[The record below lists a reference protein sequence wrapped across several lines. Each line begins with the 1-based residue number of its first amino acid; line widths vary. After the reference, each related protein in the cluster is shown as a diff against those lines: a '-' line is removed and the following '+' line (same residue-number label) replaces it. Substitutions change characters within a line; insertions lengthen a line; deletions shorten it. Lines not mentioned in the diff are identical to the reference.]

1 MARSLL
7 LLTILSLTAG
17 LSVARRCQNITIPI
31 SISSRNGI
39 FSLATPANDV
49 DVTDFVLNNYRA
61 GVNYTDDVLQGVS
74 KLYSYYLCYTF
85 TNTKLQQY
93 KTIQANYNL
102 AATYC
107 TPESGHG
114 KSLQVLTHGVGINR
128 YYWDFSYNNYN
139 YSYVDRALAQGYS
152 TLIYDRLGIGE
163 SSRGDPIQ
171 ELQASLEV
179 SALHQ
184 LTKMLRQS
192 KVPGIKTKFDK
203 IFHVGHSFGSI
214 LTYGLTTKYPEDS
227 DGIVLTGFS
236 IDETFFAW
244 FGYASNWVV
253 ANSNPAL
260 KQFPNGYV
268 ALGTAQAFQ
277 AVAFAPSNFDLA
289 LPAAANSI
297 AQPIPIGEI
306 LTIGSPQEVSNP
318 FKGPVL
324 VIDGGKMTLA
334 MPLGLLLTFLL
345 DRDLIFCGGNCS
357 SSTPSAAELV
367 RPKFTKVTDFE
378 AVIVPQTGH
387 LLNFVSLF

>member
-1 MARSLL
+1 MVRSLL
-7 LLTILSLTAG
+7 LLTILSLTTG

-49 DVTDFVLNNYRA
+49 DVTDFVLNNFRA
-61 GVNYTDDVLQGVS
+61 GVNYTDDVLQG
-74 KLYSYYLCYTF
+74 
-85 TNTKLQQY
+85 Y

-192 KVPGIKTKFDK
+192 K
-203 IFHVGHSFGSI
+203 
-214 LTYGLTTKYPEDS
+214 
-227 DGIVLTGFS
+227 
-236 IDETFFAW
+236 
-244 FGYASNWVV
+244 
-253 ANSNPAL
+253 
-260 KQFPNGYV
+260 
-268 ALGTAQAFQ
+268 
-277 AVAFAPSNFDLA
+277 
-289 LPAAANSI
+289 
-297 AQPIPIGEI
+297 PIPIGEI

-324 VIDGGKMTLA
+324 VIDG
-334 MPLGLLLTFLL
+334 

-387 LLNFVSLF
+387 LLNFPSYYI

>member
-1 MARSLL
+1 MVRSPL

-17 LSVARRCQNITIPI
+17 LSVARKCQNITIPI

-39 FSLATPANDV
+39 FSVATPANDV
-49 DVTDFVLNNYRA
+49 DVTDFVLNNFRA
-61 GVNYTDDVLQGVS
+61 GVNYTDNVLQG
-74 KLYSYYLCYTF
+74 
-85 TNTKLQQY
+85 Y
-93 KTIQANYNL
+93 KTIEANYNL

-184 LTKMLRQS
+184 LTKLLRQS

-227 DGIVLTGFS
+227 DGIVLTGFT

-253 ANSNPAL
+253 ANTNPAL

-324 VIDGGKMTLA
+324 VVDG
-334 MPLGLLLTFLL
+334 

-378 AVIVPQTGH
+378 AVIIPQTGH
-387 LLNFVSLF
+387 LLNFEYSHPTAYSAIIDFLNRHV